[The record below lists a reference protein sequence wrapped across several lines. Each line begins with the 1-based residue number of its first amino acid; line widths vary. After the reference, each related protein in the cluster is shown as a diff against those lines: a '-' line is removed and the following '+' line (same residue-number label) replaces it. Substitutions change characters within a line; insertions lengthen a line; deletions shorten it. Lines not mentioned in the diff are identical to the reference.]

1 MQTDDCARSMNAI
14 GFIFARGGSKGVP
27 RKNLRLLA
35 GKPLLAHA
43 IEAARQSRYI
53 RRVVVSTED
62 DEIARV
68 AEDYGAEVPFLRP
81 AELASD
87 TAAEWLAWQHAIRAV
102 SGGER
107 PNFEMFVSVPAT
119 APLRAPQD
127 IDAAIELLRD
137 SGADAVIAVTEAHRN
152 PYFNMLILDEQGRAR
167 IAMAGQTGQKAIV
180 RRQDAPEVYDAT
192 TVVYAARPEWVLRV
206 SDLLQGDLRAI
217 VVPKERALD
226 IDSELDL
233 EIAEFLLER
242 RRQPGPTPFAA
253 PEANS

>member
-1 MQTDDCARSMNAI
+1 MNAI

-68 AEDYGAEVPFLRP
+68 AEDYGAEVPFRRP

-180 RRQDAPEVYDAT
+180 PPPGRARSLRRDHRGLCGP
-192 TVVYAARPEWVLRV
+192 ARMGPPRQRPA
-206 SDLLQGDLRAI
+206 SRRPAGHCGPQGAG
-217 VVPKERALD
+217 
-226 IDSELDL
+226 SGY
-233 EIAEFLLER
+233 
-242 RRQPGPTPFAA
+242 RQRTGSR
-253 PEANS
+253 NR